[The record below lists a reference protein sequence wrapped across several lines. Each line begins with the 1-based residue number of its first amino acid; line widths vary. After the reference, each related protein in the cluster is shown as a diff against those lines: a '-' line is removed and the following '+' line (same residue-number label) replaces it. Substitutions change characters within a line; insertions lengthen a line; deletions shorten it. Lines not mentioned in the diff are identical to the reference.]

1 MFAIKVELC
10 YYNNASMQRKEL
22 NKMAKETTIDLIL
35 QDPKFIELAVKVMEM
50 EPDYEED
57 WLIPFEPDEKDEETG
72 VSIVKS
78 RKGDYGQQISYVPAK
93 YVRQRLDLAFNK
105 KWTFFIVAEHR
116 ETEPFQKWS
125 KQEEDYVDGSN
136 YLKCIGMMVI
146 PGFGIR
152 MEYGVKKVY
161 GDAESSDWKA
171 CKTDAF
177 KKCAEAFGIYLN
189 YADDD
194 ADDEEESG
202 GRRGKGKKG
211 GKVDLS
217 DVEYTDDDL
226 EDAFEEV
233 LTFGKYKDYS
243 LKEIFEE
250 EDDISYIEWL
260 AENANDDDMRFFASV
275 VLKYNEEQEEEKS
288 SRRRGKGSSKGNK
301 GRSSGRSSGNGG
313 SSKRGKGK
321 KDDNYMNPPED
332 DDEEEE
338 EEKPKRG
345 RGNKSGSKS
354 SGRKGKSVDDDE
366 DEKEQ
371 LMEDCRNALDD
382 YDKVQQRSMMTSV
395 SVSNR
400 YPKGKTKLEQFTLSE
415 LQELAEVLDI
425 GGE

>member
-1 MFAIKVELC
+1 
-10 YYNNASMQRKEL
+10 
-22 NKMAKETTIDLIL
+22 MAKETTIDLIL

-50 EPDYEED
+50 EPDYDED

-93 YVRQRLDLAFNK
+93 YVRQRLDLAFNR

-136 YLKCIGMMVI
+136 YLKCIGMMVV

-194 ADDEEESG
+194 ADEEDSG
-202 GRRGKGKKG
+202 SRRGSKGKKG

-226 EDAFEEV
+226 DDAFEEV
-233 LTFGKYKDYS
+233 LTFGKYKNYS
-243 LKEIFEE
+243 LKEIYEE

-260 AENANDDDMRFFASV
+260 AENANEDDMRFFASV
-275 VLKYNEEQEEEKS
+275 ILKYNEEQEEEKN
-288 SRRRGKGSSKGNK
+288 SRRRGRGSSKGK
-301 GRSSGRSSGNGG
+301 SSSSGRKGKE
-313 SSKRGKGK
+313 SKGRGKGK

-332 DDEEEE
+332 DEEEE
-338 EEKPKRG
+338 EEKPRRG
-345 RGNKSGSKS
+345 RGGSKTSKS
-354 SGRKGKSVDDDE
+354 SGRKGKSSDADDE

>member
-1 MFAIKVELC
+1 
-10 YYNNASMQRKEL
+10 
-22 NKMAKETTIDLIL
+22 MAKETTIDLIL

-50 EPDYEED
+50 EPDYDEN

-93 YVRQRLDLAFNK
+93 YVRQRLDLAFNR

-136 YLKCIGMMVI
+136 YLKCIGMMVV

-189 YADDD
+189 YVDDD
-194 ADDEEESG
+194 ADEEDSG
-202 GRRGKGKKG
+202 SRHGSKGKKG
-211 GKVDLS
+211 NKVDLS

-226 EDAFEEV
+226 DDAFEEV

-243 LKEIFEE
+243 LKEIYEE

-260 AENANDDDMRFFASV
+260 AENANEDDMRFFASV
-275 VLKYNEEQEEEKS
+275 ILKYNEEQEDEKN
-288 SRRRGKGSSKGNK
+288 SRRRGRGSSKGK
-301 GRSSGRSSGNGG
+301 SSSSGRK
-313 SSKRGKGK
+313 SKENKGRGKGK

-332 DDEEEE
+332 DEEDE
-338 EEKPKRG
+338 EEKPRRG
-345 RGNKSGSKS
+345 RSGSKTSKS
-354 SGRKGKSVDDDE
+354 SGHKGKSADADDE